1 VVGQFV
7 VIGLGIFGRTVAVNL
22 ARSGHSVL
30 AVDLDQREVD
40 RAAPELD
47 SVVRADSTDEQALRE
62 LRLERVS
69 CAVVAIGAQAM
80 EASILT
86 TALLRQMGVPR
97 IVARSLSELHARV
110 LRAVGAHEV
119 VSPEE
124 EMGHRLARRLAEP
137 NVLERLEL
145 GEDAELVELAA
156 PESFIG
162 KTLVDLN
169 VRQQFGVTVVA
180 VRRAGA
186 VRASLGAGDRLEPG
200 DVLVV
205 IGDPEGASRLAALA

>member
-40 RAAPELD
+40 RVAPELD
-47 SVVRADSTDEQALRE
+47 SVVRADATDEQALRE
-62 LRLERVS
+62 LRLERMS
-69 CAVVAIGAQAM
+69 CAVVAIGAQSM

-145 GEDAELVELAA
+145 GEDAELIELGV

-162 KTLVDLN
+162 RTLVDLK

-180 VRRAGA
+180 VRRAGS

>member
-1 VVGQFV
+1 MVGQFV

-40 RAAPELD
+40 RVAPELD
-47 SVVRADSTDEQALRE
+47 SVVRADATDEQALRE

-124 EMGHRLARRLAEP
+124 EMGHRLARRLSEP

-162 KTLVDLN
+162 QTLVDLK
-169 VRQQFGVTVVA
+169 VRQRFGVTVVA
-180 VRRAGA
+180 VRRAGS
-186 VRASLGAGDRLEPG
+186 VRASLGAGDRLESG

>member
-1 VVGQFV
+1 V

-40 RAAPELD
+40 RVAPELD
-47 SVVRADSTDEQALRE
+47 SVVRADATDEQALRE

-124 EMGHRLARRLAEP
+124 EMGHRLARRLSQP

-145 GEDAELVELAA
+145 GEDAELVELGV

-162 KTLVDLN
+162 RTLVDLK

-180 VRRAGA
+180 VRRAGS

>member
-1 VVGQFV
+1 MVGQFV

-40 RAAPELD
+40 RVAPELD
-47 SVVRADSTDEQALRE
+47 SVVRADATDEQALRE

-69 CAVVAIGAQAM
+69 CAVVAIGVQAM

-145 GEDAELVELAA
+145 GEDAEIVELGV

-162 KTLVDLN
+162 RTLVDLN
-169 VRQQFGVTVVA
+169 VRQKFGVTVVA
-180 VRRAGA
+180 VRRAGS
-186 VRASLGAGDRLEPG
+186 VRASPGADDRLEPG

>member
-30 AVDLDQREVD
+30 AVDVDQKEVD

-47 SVVRADSTDEQALRE
+47 YVVRADTTDEQALRD
-62 LRLERVS
+62 LRLERIT

-97 IVARSLSELHARV
+97 IVARAMNELHARV

-124 EMGHRLARRLAEP
+124 EMGQRLARRLSEP

-145 GEDAELVELAA
+145 GDDVELAELAA
-156 PESFIG
+156 PEMIIG
-162 KTLVDLN
+162 KTLVDLK

-186 VRASLGAGDRLEPG
+186 VRANFAVDDPLQPG

-205 IGDPEGASRLAALA
+205 IGDADGIRRLAALA

>member
-1 VVGQFV
+1 VVGQFA

-30 AVDLDQREVD
+30 AVDLDQQEVD
-40 RAAPELD
+40 RVAPELD
-47 SVVRADSTDEQALRE
+47 SVMRADTTDEQALRD
-62 LRLERVS
+62 LRLERIT
-69 CAVVAIGAQAM
+69 CAVVAIGAQSM

-97 IVARSLSELHARV
+97 IVARAMNELHARV

-124 EMGHRLARRLAEP
+124 EMGQRLARRLAEP

-145 GEDAELVELAA
+145 GDDVELVELTV
-156 PESFIG
+156 PEMIIG
-162 KTLVDLN
+162 KTLVDLK

-180 VRRAGA
+180 VRRAGT
-186 VRASLGAGDRLEPG
+186 VRANFAVDDPLQPG

-205 IGDPEGASRLAALA
+205 IGDADGIRRLSALA

>member
-1 VVGQFV
+1 
-7 VIGLGIFGRTVAVNL
+7 
-22 ARSGHSVL
+22 
-30 AVDLDQREVD
+30 
-40 RAAPELD
+40 
-47 SVVRADSTDEQALRE
+47 VVRADTTDEQALRE

-69 CAVVAIGAQAM
+69 CAVVAIGAQSM

-97 IVARSLSELHARV
+97 IVARALNELHARV

-124 EMGHRLARRLAEP
+124 EMGQRLARRLSEP

-145 GEDAELVELAA
+145 GDDAELVELAA

-162 KTLVDLN
+162 RTLVDLN
-169 VRQQFGVTVVA
+169 VRQEFGVTVVA
-180 VRRAGA
+180 VRRAGS
-186 VRASLGAGDRLEPG
+186 VRASVGAVDRLEPG

-205 IGDPEGASRLAALA
+205 IGDTEGTRRLAALA

>member
-1 VVGQFV
+1 VGQFV

-40 RAAPELD
+40 RVAPELD
-47 SVVRADSTDEQALRE
+47 SVVRADATDEQALRE

-145 GEDAELVELAA
+145 GEDAEIVELGV

-162 KTLVDLN
+162 RTLVDLK

-180 VRRAGA
+180 VRRAGS
-186 VRASLGAGDRLEPG
+186 VRASLGASDRLEPG

>member
-1 VVGQFV
+1 MVGQFV

-40 RAAPELD
+40 RVAPELD
-47 SVVRADSTDEQALRE
+47 SVVRADATDEQALRE
-62 LRLERVS
+62 LRLERMS
-69 CAVVAIGAQAM
+69 CAVVAIGAQSM

-145 GEDAELVELAA
+145 GEDAELIELGV

-169 VRQQFGVTVVA
+169 VRQQFNVTVVA
-180 VRRAGA
+180 VRRAGS

>member
-1 VVGQFV
+1 MVGQFV

-40 RAAPELD
+40 RVAPELD
-47 SVVRADSTDEQALRE
+47 SVVRADATDEQALRE

-162 KTLVDLN
+162 QTLVDLK
-169 VRQQFGVTVVA
+169 VRQRFGVTVVA
-180 VRRAGA
+180 VRRAGS
-186 VRASLGAGDRLEPG
+186 VRASPGAGDRLEPG

>member
-1 VVGQFV
+1 MVGQFV

-30 AVDLDQREVD
+30 AVDLDQQEVD
-40 RAAPELD
+40 RVAPELD

-69 CAVVAIGAQAM
+69 CAVVAIGAQSM

-186 VRASLGAGDRLEPG
+186 VRASLGGGDRLEPG

>member
-40 RAAPELD
+40 RVAPELD
-47 SVVRADSTDEQALRE
+47 SVVRADATDEQALRE
-62 LRLERVS
+62 LRLERMS
-69 CAVVAIGAQAM
+69 CAVVAIGAQSM

-124 EMGHRLARRLAEP
+124 EMGHRLARRLSQP

-145 GEDAELVELAA
+145 GEDAELVELGV

-162 KTLVDLN
+162 KTLVDLK
-169 VRQQFGVTVVA
+169 VRQRFGVTVVA
-180 VRRAGA
+180 VRRAGS
-186 VRASLGAGDRLEPG
+186 VRASLGAGDRLESG

>member
-1 VVGQFV
+1 MVGQFA

-30 AVDLDQREVD
+30 AVDLDQQEVD
-40 RAAPELD
+40 RVAPELD
-47 SVVRADSTDEQALRE
+47 SVMRADTTDEQALRD
-62 LRLERVS
+62 LRLERIT
-69 CAVVAIGAQAM
+69 CAVVAIGAQSM

-97 IVARSLSELHARV
+97 IVARAMNELHARV

-124 EMGHRLARRLAEP
+124 EMGQRLARRLAEP

-145 GEDAELVELAA
+145 GDDVELVELTV
-156 PESFIG
+156 PEMIIG
-162 KTLVDLN
+162 KTLVDLK

-180 VRRAGA
+180 VRRAGT
-186 VRASLGAGDRLEPG
+186 VRANFAVDDPLQPG

-205 IGDPEGASRLAALA
+205 IGDADGIRRLSALA